1 MPGAGVRLVRGAQE
15 LVGSAAFCSRPA
27 TVGRDKV
34 EQATPE
40 AAELQRN
47 AVPLGSAR
55 YRLIRSRMSSGI
67 VRVCT
72 EVARE
77 VEAFR
82 MLDGNLSYLE
92 VFYVD
97 LVEYCANSDADGR
110 IQGTKAMPKVAELLG
125 IPHEFNA
132 PSTTSKVINRPY

>member
-1 MPGAGVRLVRGAQE
+1 MRTLLVATALLLAACQGPAGGKEMAAPMPGAGVRLVRGAQE

-40 AAELQRN
+40 AAELRRD

-55 YRLIRSRMSSGI
+55 YRLIRSRMNSRI

-72 EVARE
+72 EVARDE
-77 VEAFR
+77 GR
-82 MLDGNLSYLE
+82 
-92 VFYVD
+92 D
-97 LVEYCANSDADGR
+97 LVVCVGDIADARGLQVQDL
-110 IQGTKAMPKVAELLG
+110 TALVLAAMRDE
-125 IPHEFNA
+125 
-132 PSTTSKVINRPY
+132 R

>member
-1 MPGAGVRLVRGAQE
+1 MRALLVATALLLTACQGPEGRKEKGAPMPGAGVRLVRGAQE

-40 AAELQRN
+40 AKELQRD

-55 YRLIRSRMSSGI
+55 YRLIRSRMNSRI

-72 EVARE
+72 EVARDE
-77 VEAFR
+77 GR
-82 MLDGNLSYLE
+82 
-92 VFYVD
+92 D
-97 LVEYCANSDADGR
+97 LVVCVGDIADARGLQVQDL
-110 IQGTKAMPKVAELLG
+110 TALVLAAMRDE
-125 IPHEFNA
+125 
-132 PSTTSKVINRPY
+132 R

>member
-1 MPGAGVRLVRGAQE
+1 MRALLVATALLLTACQGPAGHNEKGAPMPGAGVRLVRGAQE

-40 AAELQRN
+40 AKELQRD

-55 YRLIRSRMSSGI
+55 YRLIRSRMNSRI

-72 EVARE
+72 EVARDE
-77 VEAFR
+77 GR
-82 MLDGNLSYLE
+82 
-92 VFYVD
+92 D
-97 LVEYCANSDADGR
+97 LVVCVGDIADARGLQVQDLTGLVLA
-110 IQGTKAMPKVAELLG
+110 AMRNE
-125 IPHEFNA
+125 
-132 PSTTSKVINRPY
+132 R

>member
-1 MPGAGVRLVRGAQE
+1 MRALFVATALLLTACQGPAGGNEKGAPMPGAGVRLVRGAQE

-40 AAELQRN
+40 AKELQRD

-55 YRLIRSRMSSGI
+55 YRLIRSRMNSRI

-72 EVARE
+72 EVARDE
-77 VEAFR
+77 GR
-82 MLDGNLSYLE
+82 
-92 VFYVD
+92 D
-97 LVEYCANSDADGR
+97 LVVCVGDIADARGLQVQDL
-110 IQGTKAMPKVAELLG
+110 TALVLAAMRDE
-125 IPHEFNA
+125 
-132 PSTTSKVINRPY
+132 R